1 MRTQLKVMPSLQRKI
16 DGLKQLAEQ
25 QVERKLTDM
34 AVDAVGLGTI
44 RVPVDTGAYVTS
56 FSFNVG
62 AGRPRGKSSK
72 GKPRKQNAAA
82 KMNEGLSN
90 LIQDIERIP
99 SLLDTTRI
107 ELRNNSPHA
116 RDVERG
122 EGWPRT
128 NGYFVFT
135 QLKRKYNRG

>member
-1 MRTQLKVMPSLQRKI
+1 MPSLQRKI
-16 DGLKQLAEQ
+16 DGLKALAEQ
-25 QVERKLTDM
+25 QVERKLVDM

-72 GKPRKQNAAA
+72 GKPRNQNAVA

-116 RDVERG
+116 RNVERG

>member
-72 GKPRKQNAAA
+72 GKPRNQNAVA

>member
-1 MRTQLKVMPSLQRKI
+1 MRTELKVMPSLQRKI
-16 DGLKQLAEQ
+16 DGLKSLAEQ
-25 QVERKLTDM
+25 QVERKLVDM

-72 GKPRKQNAAA
+72 GKPRNQNAVA

-116 RDVERG
+116 RNVERG

>member
-1 MRTQLKVMPSLQRKI
+1 
-16 DGLKQLAEQ
+16 
-25 QVERKLTDM
+25 
-34 AVDAVGLGTI
+34 
-44 RVPVDTGAYVTS
+44 
-56 FSFNVG
+56 VG

-72 GKPRKQNAAA
+72 NKPKANEQAAR
-82 KMNEGLSN
+82 NEGLSN
-90 LIQDIERIP
+90 LTQDLERIP

-122 EGWPRT
+122 EGWPKT

>member
-16 DGLKQLAEQ
+16 DGLKALAEQ
-25 QVERKLTDM
+25 QVERKLIDM
-34 AVDAVGLGTI
+34 AIDAVGLGTI

-72 GKPRKQNAAA
+72 NKPKANEQAAR
-82 KMNEGLSN
+82 NEGLSN
-90 LIQDIERIP
+90 LTQDLERIP

-116 RDVERG
+116 NDVERG
-122 EGWPRT
+122 EGWPKT